1 MIEQFVSD
9 LTFEGQQYAVIV
21 RAPVPSGIISAVH
34 LPPLPEGYAFYG
46 AAQLPAQKTI
56 EVFEH
61 SLPLFATGEI
71 EYKEQAVGILIGDNE
86 AALETLRKD
95 ISIELEPLP
104 EDSFEA
110 GRPHTLFDYPIIA
123 REARIAGDIDSI
135 FETASS
141 TVFSSLKIASQYAIR
156 SEPFSAVTVFRE
168 DGLDVYV
175 PTQWPFHV
183 RAAVAKA
190 TGLAEEAVIVHP
202 TQTGE
207 TFNEL
212 LWYPS
217 LLACQCAV
225 AAVLQRKTI
234 SLNLSAEE
242 SRAAAPKT
250 PEMIIEHKS
259 ALSDTHSIAA
269 MQISIIVNA
278 GACCPLIGN
287 ILKQMTAAALGPY
300 TVPNYRIEVRASKT
314 ARGLIDIFEGWGD
327 YYVSNALEN
336 HINKIIQDYNLSPAE
351 WRIQNMPDDYSTVFS
366 NLFEL
371 LTGKSDFICKYAAY
385 NVFNRGKT
393 DKRDGRWRGIGMA
406 AGFQYGGCAAD
417 FAYTV
422 ELTLDI
428 HNRLSIKAEPVED
441 DIKKVIRKLAAK
453 KLDIAESDITFAGL
467 TTADMNESGPATAGN
482 TAGIVL
488 PLVEQCLSDLQ
499 EQRFRN
505 PLPISIS
512 KSTRSPQPDVSQS
525 NTPQADISQPDVPP
539 LDIPQTD
546 ISQPGAAQPDT
557 PPAKNAA
564 DKNSA
569 SFISQTPAACIIE
582 LELDT
587 VYYEIQIRKVWFAC
601 RPGKIYEK
609 KQILNYLRKNIAAA
623 LSRTAK
629 EAIPQSGTD
638 DTPLPYSEYRLI
650 LPTEMPPLSVDIPER
665 GNSMSAFDSCAL
677 NILPAAYLAALNQ
690 ILLRV
695 PARIDT
701 LPIRTERLF
710 KALTG
715 KK

>member
-21 RAPVPSGIISAVH
+21 RASVSSGIISAVH

-46 AAQLPAQKTI
+46 AAQIPGQKTV

-61 SLPLFATGEI
+61 SIPLFAADEI

-86 AALETLRKD
+86 AALEALRKD
-95 ISIELEPLP
+95 ITIELEPLP

-110 GRPHTLFDYPIIA
+110 GRPHTLFDYPIVA
-123 REARIAGDIDSI
+123 REDRTAGNIDSI

-141 TVFSSLKIASQYAIR
+141 TVFSSLKIASQYAAR

-190 TGLAEEAVIVHP
+190 TGLTEEAVVVHP
-202 TQTGE
+202 TKTGE

-217 LLACQCAV
+217 LLASQCAV
-225 AAVLQRKTI
+225 AAVLQRNTV

-242 SRAAAPKT
+242 SRTAAPKT

-287 ILKQMTAAALGPY
+287 ILKQMIAAALGPY
-300 TVPNYRIEVRASKT
+300 AVPNYRIEVRASKT
-314 ARGLIDIFEGWGD
+314 ADGLIDILEGWGD

-351 WRIQNMPDDYSTVFS
+351 WRVKNMPDDYSAVFS

-385 NVFNRGKT
+385 SVFNRGKT
-393 DKRDGRWRGIGMA
+393 DKRDGRWRGIGLT
-406 AGFQYGGCAAD
+406 AGFQYSGCAAE
-417 FAYTV
+417 FTYTA
-422 ELTLDI
+422 ELTLDV
-428 HNRLSIKAEPVED
+428 HNRLSIKAEPAED
-441 DIKKVIRKLAAK
+441 DLKKVIRKLAAK
-453 KLDIAESDITFAGL
+453 KLEIAESDITFAGF

-482 TAGIVL
+482 AAGIVV
-488 PLVEQCLSDLQ
+488 PLIEQCLSDLQ

-512 KSTRSPQPDVSQS
+512 KSTNMPQTDASQLNTPQTDVSQS
-525 NTPQADISQPDVPP
+525 DVP
-539 LDIPQTD
+539 
-546 ISQPGAAQPDT
+546 
-557 PPAKNAA
+557 
-564 DKNSA
+564 
-569 SFISQTPAACIIE
+569 FIFQTPAACIIE

-587 VYYEIQIRKVWFAC
+587 VCYKIQIRKVWFAC

-609 KQILNYLRKNIAAA
+609 KQILNYLHKNIAAA

-629 EAIPQSGTD
+629 EALPRLETD

-665 GNSMSAFDSCAL
+665 GNSMSAFDSSAL

-701 LPIRTERLF
+701 LPISTERLF

-715 KK
+715 KQ

>member
-1 MIEQFVSD
+1 MS
-9 LTFEGQQYAVIV
+9 FEGQQYAVIV
-21 RAPVPSGIISAVH
+21 RAPVPSGIVSAVH

-56 EVFEH
+56 DIFEH
-61 SLPLFATGEI
+61 SLPLFAADEI
-71 EYKEQAVGILIGDNE
+71 NYKGQAVGILTGDNE
-86 AALETLRKD
+86 ATLEALRKD
-95 ISIELEPLP
+95 VTIELEPIP

-110 GRPHTLFDYPIIA
+110 GRPHTLFDYPIVA
-123 REARIAGDIDSI
+123 REVRTAGDIDSI
-135 FETASS
+135 FETAAS
-141 TVFSSLKIASQYAIR
+141 TVFSSLKIASQYAAR

-168 DGLDVYV
+168 DGLDIYV

-183 RAAVAKA
+183 RTAVAKA
-190 TGLAEEAVIVHP
+190 TGLAEETVVVHP

-212 LWYPS
+212 LWFPS

-225 AAVLQRKTI
+225 AAVLQRKTV

-250 PEMIIEHKS
+250 PEMIIEHQS

-287 ILKQMTAAALGPY
+287 ILKQMAAAALGPY

-314 ARGLIDIFEGWGD
+314 TGGLIDILEGWGD

-351 WRIQNMPDDYSTVFS
+351 WRIQNMSDNYGTVFS
-366 NLFEL
+366 SLFEL

-393 DKRDGRWRGIGMA
+393 DKRDGRWRGIGLA
-406 AGFQYGGCAAD
+406 AGFQYSGCATD
-417 FAYTV
+417 FTYTA
-422 ELTLDI
+422 ELTLDV
-428 HNRLSIKAEPVED
+428 HNRLFIKAEPAED
-441 DIKKVIRKLAAK
+441 NVKRVIRKLAAK
-453 KLDIAESDITFAGL
+453 KLNITESDITFAGL
-467 TTADMNESGPATAGN
+467 TTADMNESGPATADN

-488 PLVEQCLSDLQ
+488 PLVEQCLHDLQ

-512 KSTRSPQPDVSQS
+512 RSTRTPHPDASQPNTSQADVSQS
-525 NTPQADISQPDVPP
+525 DVPP
-539 LDIPQTD
+539 LDTPQPNVSSIENKTENKT
-546 ISQPGAAQPDT
+546 G
-557 PPAKNAA
+557 
-564 DKNSA
+564 KNSVP
-569 SFISQTPAACIIE
+569 FIAKTPAACIIE

-587 VYYEIQIRKVWFAC
+587 VCYEIQIRKVWFAC
-601 RPGKIYEK
+601 HPGKIYEK
-609 KQILNYLRKNIAAA
+609 KQVLNYLRKNIAAA

-629 EAIPQSGTD
+629 EALPQSEAE
-638 DTPLPYSEYRLI
+638 DTPLPYSEYRMI

-695 PARIDT
+695 PTRIDT

>member
-21 RAPVPSGIISAVH
+21 RAPVSSGIISAVH

-46 AAQLPAQKTI
+46 ATQIPGQKTV

-61 SLPLFATGEI
+61 SIPLFAADEI
-71 EYKEQAVGILIGDNE
+71 EYKEQAVGILTGDNE
-86 AALETLRKD
+86 ATLEALRKD
-95 ISIELEPLP
+95 ITIELEPLP

-123 REARIAGDIDSI
+123 REARAAGDIDSI

-225 AAVLQRKTI
+225 AAVLQRNTV
-234 SLNLSAEE
+234 SLTLSAEE
-242 SRAAAPKT
+242 SRRAAPKT

-259 ALSDTHSIAA
+259 ALSDTQTIAA

-287 ILKQMTAAALGPY
+287 ILKQMIAAALGPY
-300 TVPNYRIEVRASKT
+300 AVPNYRIEVRASKT
-314 ARGLIDIFEGWGD
+314 AAGIIDILEGWGD

-351 WRIQNMPDDYSTVFS
+351 WRVKNMPDNYGAVFS

-371 LTGKSDFICKYAAY
+371 LTGKSDFTCKYAAY

-505 PLPISIS
+505 PLPITIS
-512 KSTRSPQPDVSQS
+512 RSTPAPHPD
-525 NTPQADISQPDVPP
+525 ILQPDVP
-539 LDIPQTD
+539 
-546 ISQPGAAQPDT
+546 
-557 PPAKNAA
+557 
-564 DKNSA
+564 
-569 SFISQTPAACIIE
+569 FIFQTPAACIIE

-587 VYYEIQIRKVWFAC
+587 VCYEIQIRKVWFVC

-609 KQILNYLRKNIAAA
+609 KQILNYLHKNIAAA

-629 EAIPQSGTD
+629 EALPRLETD

>member
-21 RAPVPSGIISAVH
+21 RAPVSSGIISAVH

-46 AAQLPAQKTI
+46 AAQIPGQKTI
-56 EVFEH
+56 DIFEH
-61 SLPLFATGEI
+61 SLPLFAADEI
-71 EYKEQAVGILIGDNE
+71 EYKEQAVGILTGDNE
-86 AALETLRKD
+86 ATLEALRKD
-95 ISIELEPLP
+95 ITIELEPIP

-110 GRPHTLFDYPIIA
+110 GRTHTLFDYPIVA
-123 REARIAGDIDSI
+123 REARTAGDIDSI

-141 TVFSSLKIASQYAIR
+141 TVFSSLKIASQYAVR
-156 SEPFSAVTVFRE
+156 SEPFSAVTVFSE

-190 TGLAEEAVIVHP
+190 TGLAEEAVVVHP

-217 LLACQCAV
+217 ILACQCAV
-225 AAVLQRKTI
+225 AAVLQRNTV
-234 SLNLSAEE
+234 SLNLSPEE

-250 PEMIIEHKS
+250 PEMIIEHQS

-278 GACCPLIGN
+278 GAYCPLIGT

-314 ARGLIDIFEGWGD
+314 ADGLIDIFEGWGD

-351 WRIQNMPDDYSTVFS
+351 WRAKNMPDNYGAVFS
-366 NLFEL
+366 NLFEV
-371 LTGKSDFICKYAAY
+371 LTGKSDFICKHAAY

-393 DKRDGRWRGIGMA
+393 DKRDGRWRGIGLA

-417 FAYTV
+417 FTYTA

-428 HNRLSIKAEPVED
+428 HNQLSIKAEPAED
-441 DIKKVIRKLAAK
+441 DLKKVIRKLAAK

-488 PLVEQCLSDLQ
+488 PLIEQCLSDLQ

-505 PLPISIS
+505 PLPISIL
-512 KSTRSPQPDVSQS
+512 KSTRAPLPDVSQPNTPRADISQSDAPPLDAPQPDVPSAE
-525 NTPQADISQPDVPP
+525 NKT
-539 LDIPQTD
+539 
-546 ISQPGAAQPDT
+546 G
-557 PPAKNAA
+557 
-564 DKNSA
+564 KNSA

-587 VYYEIQIRKVWFAC
+587 VCYEIQIRKVWFAC

-629 EAIPQSGTD
+629 EALPQSGTD
-638 DTPLPYSEYRLI
+638 ASPLPYSEYRLM

-665 GNSMSAFDSCAL
+665 GNSMSAFDSCVL

-715 KK
+715 KQ

>member
-46 AAQLPAQKTI
+46 AAQIPGQKTI
-56 EVFEH
+56 DIFEH
-61 SLPLFATGEI
+61 SLPLFAADEI
-71 EYKEQAVGILIGDNE
+71 EYKEQAVGILTGDNE
-86 AALETLRKD
+86 AALEALRKD
-95 ISIELEPLP
+95 ITIELEPIP

-110 GRPHTLFDYPIIA
+110 GRTHTLFDYPIVA
-123 REARIAGDIDSI
+123 REARTAGNIDSI

-141 TVFSSLKIASQYAIR
+141 TVFSSLKIASQYAVR

-183 RAAVAKA
+183 RTAVAKA
-190 TGLAEEAVIVHP
+190 TGLAEEAVVVHP

-212 LWYPS
+212 LWFPS

-225 AAVLQRKTI
+225 AAVLQRNTV
-234 SLNLSAEE
+234 SLNLSPEE

-250 PEMIIEHKS
+250 PEMIIEHQS

-278 GACCPLIGN
+278 GAYCPLIGT

-314 ARGLIDIFEGWGD
+314 ADGLIDIFEGWGD

-351 WRIQNMPDDYSTVFS
+351 WRAKNMPDNYGAVFS
-366 NLFEL
+366 NLFEV
-371 LTGKSDFICKYAAY
+371 LTGKSDFICKHAAY

-393 DKRDGRWRGIGMA
+393 DKRDGRWRGIGLA

-417 FAYTV
+417 FTYTA

-428 HNRLSIKAEPVED
+428 HNQLSIKAEPAED
-441 DIKKVIRKLAAK
+441 DLKKVIRKLAAK

-482 TAGIVL
+482 TVGIVL
-488 PLVEQCLSDLQ
+488 PLIEQCLSDLQ

-505 PLPISIS
+505 PLPISIL
-512 KSTRSPQPDVSQS
+512 KSTRAPLPDVSRPNTPRADISQSDAPPLNIPQPDVPSAE
-525 NTPQADISQPDVPP
+525 NKT
-539 LDIPQTD
+539 
-546 ISQPGAAQPDT
+546 G
-557 PPAKNAA
+557 
-564 DKNSA
+564 KNSIP
-569 SFISQTPAACIIE
+569 FISQTPAACIIE

-587 VYYEIQIRKVWFAC
+587 VCYEIQIRKVWFAC

-629 EAIPQSGTD
+629 EALPQSGTD
-638 DTPLPYSEYRLI
+638 ASPLPYSEYRLM

-665 GNSMSAFDSCAL
+665 GNSMSAFDSYVL

-715 KK
+715 KQ

>member
-9 LTFEGQQYAVIV
+9 LTFDGQRYAVIV
-21 RAPVPSGIISAVH
+21 RAPVSSGIISAVH

-46 AAQLPAQKTI
+46 ATQIPGQKTV

-61 SLPLFATGEI
+61 SIPLFAADEI

-86 AALETLRKD
+86 AALEALRKD
-95 ISIELEPLP
+95 ITIELEPLP

-123 REARIAGDIDSI
+123 REARTAGDIDSI

-141 TVFSSLKIASQYAIR
+141 TVFSSLKIASQYAAR

-190 TGLAEEAVIVHP
+190 TGLTEEAVVVHP

-225 AAVLQRKTI
+225 AAVLQRNTV

-259 ALSDTHSIAA
+259 ALSDTQTIAA

-287 ILKQMTAAALGPY
+287 ILKQMIAAALGPY
-300 TVPNYRIEVRASKT
+300 AVPNYRIEVRASKT
-314 ARGLIDIFEGWGD
+314 AAGIIDILEGWGD
-327 YYVSNALEN
+327 YYASNALEN

-351 WRIQNMPDDYSTVFS
+351 WRVKNMPDNYGAVFS
-366 NLFEL
+366 NLFEV
-371 LTGKSDFICKYAAY
+371 LTGKSDFTCKYAAY

-393 DKRDGRWRGIGMA
+393 DKRDGRWRGIGVA
-406 AGFQYGGCAAD
+406 AGFQYGGCPAD
-417 FAYTV
+417 FTYTA

-428 HNRLSIKAEPVED
+428 HNQLSIKAEPAED
-441 DIKKVIRKLAAK
+441 DLKKVIRKLAVK

-467 TTADMNESGPATAGN
+467 TTADMNKSGPATAGN

-505 PLPISIS
+505 PLPITIS
-512 KSTRSPQPDVSQS
+512 RSTPAPHPD
-525 NTPQADISQPDVPP
+525 ILQPDVP
-539 LDIPQTD
+539 
-546 ISQPGAAQPDT
+546 
-557 PPAKNAA
+557 
-564 DKNSA
+564 
-569 SFISQTPAACIIE
+569 FIFQTPAACIIE

-587 VYYEIQIRKVWFAC
+587 VCYEIQIRKVWFVC

-609 KQILNYLRKNIAAA
+609 KQILNYLHKNIAAA

-629 EAIPQSGTD
+629 EALPRLETD

-665 GNSMSAFDSCAL
+665 GNSMSAFDSSAL

-695 PARIDT
+695 PSRIDT
-701 LPIRTERLF
+701 LPISTERLF

>member
-1 MIEQFVSD
+1 MS
-9 LTFEGQQYAVIV
+9 FEGQQYAVIV
-21 RAPVPSGIISAVH
+21 RAPVSSGIISAVH

-56 EVFEH
+56 DIFEH
-61 SLPLFATGEI
+61 SLPLFAADEI
-71 EYKEQAVGILIGDNE
+71 EYKEQAVGILTGDNE
-86 AALETLRKD
+86 ATLEALRKD
-95 ISIELEPLP
+95 ITIELEPIP

-110 GRPHTLFDYPIIA
+110 GRTHTLFDYPIIA
-123 REARIAGDIDSI
+123 REARAAGDIDSI
-135 FETASS
+135 FETAAS
-141 TVFSSLKIASQYAIR
+141 TVFSSLKIASQYAVR

-183 RAAVAKA
+183 RTAVAKA
-190 TGLAEEAVIVHP
+190 TGLAEEAVVVHP

-225 AAVLQRKTI
+225 AAVLQRKTV

-250 PEMIIEHKS
+250 PEMIIEHQS
-259 ALSDTHSIAA
+259 ALSDTYSIAA

-278 GACCPLIGN
+278 GAYCPLIGT

-314 ARGLIDIFEGWGD
+314 ADGLIDILEGWGD

-351 WRIQNMPDDYSTVFS
+351 WRAKNMPDNYGAVFS
-366 NLFEL
+366 NLFEV
-371 LTGKSDFICKYAAY
+371 LTGKSDFICKHAAY

-393 DKRDGRWRGIGMA
+393 DKRDGRWRGIGLA

-417 FAYTV
+417 FTYTA

-428 HNRLSIKAEPVED
+428 HNQLSIKAEPAED
-441 DIKKVIRKLAAK
+441 DLKKVIRKLAAK

-482 TAGIVL
+482 TIGIVL
-488 PLVEQCLSDLQ
+488 PLIEQCLSDLQ

-505 PLPISIS
+505 PLPISIL
-512 KSTRSPQPDVSQS
+512 KSTQAPQQDVSQPNTPRADIPQPSVPPLDAPQPDVPSAE
-525 NTPQADISQPDVPP
+525 NKT
-539 LDIPQTD
+539 
-546 ISQPGAAQPDT
+546 G
-557 PPAKNAA
+557 
-564 DKNSA
+564 KNSIP
-569 SFISQTPAACIIE
+569 FISQMPAACIIE

-587 VYYEIQIRKVWFAC
+587 VCYEIQIRKVWFAC

-629 EAIPQSGTD
+629 EALPQSGTD
-638 DTPLPYSEYRLI
+638 ASPLPYSEYRLM

-665 GNSMSAFDSCAL
+665 GNSMSAFDSCVL

-715 KK
+715 KQ

>member
-21 RAPVPSGIISAVH
+21 RAPVSSGIISAVH

-46 AAQLPAQKTI
+46 AAQIPGQKTI
-56 EVFEH
+56 DIFEH
-61 SLPLFATGEI
+61 SLPLFAAGEI
-71 EYKEQAVGILIGDNE
+71 EYKEQAVGILTGDNE
-86 AALETLRKD
+86 ATLESLRKD
-95 ISIELEPLP
+95 ITIELEPLP

-110 GRPHTLFDYPIIA
+110 GRTHTLFDYPIIA
-123 REARIAGDIDSI
+123 REDRTAGNIDSI
-135 FETASS
+135 FETAAS
-141 TVFSSLKIASQYAIR
+141 TVFSSLKIASQYAAR

-190 TGLAEEAVIVHP
+190 TGLAEEAVVVHP

-217 LLACQCAV
+217 ILACQCAV
-225 AAVLQRKTI
+225 AAVLQRNTVL
-234 SLNLSAEE
+234 LNLSPEE

-278 GACCPLIGN
+278 GACCPLIGT

-314 ARGLIDIFEGWGD
+314 ADGLIDILEGWGD

-351 WRIQNMPDDYSTVFS
+351 WRIKNMPDDYSAVFS

-371 LTGKSDFICKYAAY
+371 LIGKSDFTCKYAAY

-393 DKRDGRWRGIGMA
+393 DKRDGRWRGIGLA

-417 FAYTV
+417 FTYTA
-422 ELTLDI
+422 ELTLDV
-428 HNRLSIKAEPVED
+428 HNRLSIKAEPAED
-441 DIKKVIRKLAAK
+441 DLKKVIRKLAAK
-453 KLDIAESDITFAGL
+453 KLEIAESDITFAGF

-482 TAGIVL
+482 AAGIVL

-512 KSTRSPQPDVSQS
+512 RSTRTPQSDGSQLNTPQTDVSQS
-525 NTPQADISQPDVPP
+525 DAPP
-539 LDIPQTD
+539 LDT
-546 ISQPGAAQPDT
+546 AQPDIS
-557 PPAKNAA
+557 PAKNVVG
-564 DKNSA
+564 KTSIP
-569 SFISQTPAACIIE
+569 FIAKTPAACIIE

-587 VYYEIQIRKVWFAC
+587 VCYEIQIRKVWFVC

-609 KQILNYLRKNIAAA
+609 KQILNYLHKNIAAA

-629 EAIPQSGTD
+629 EALPRLETD

-665 GNSMSAFDSCAL
+665 GNSMSAFDSSAL

-695 PARIDT
+695 PSRIDT
-701 LPIRTERLF
+701 LPISTERLF

>member
-9 LTFEGQQYAVIV
+9 MSFEGQRYAVIV
-21 RAPVPSGIISAVH
+21 RAPVSSGIISAVQ

-46 AAQLPAQKTI
+46 AAQIPGQKTV

-61 SLPLFATGEI
+61 SIPIFAADEI
-71 EYKEQAVGILIGDNE
+71 EYKEQAIGILTGDNE
-86 AALETLRKD
+86 ATLEALRKE
-95 ISIELEPLP
+95 IKIELEPIP

-110 GRPHTLFDYPIIA
+110 GRTHTLFDYPIIA
-123 REARIAGDIDSI
+123 REARTAGNIDSI
-135 FETASS
+135 FETAAL
-141 TVFSSLKIASQYAIR
+141 TVFSSLKIASQYAAR
-156 SEPFSAVTVFRE
+156 SEPFSTVTVFRE

-190 TGLAEEAVIVHP
+190 TGLAEEAVVVHP

-212 LWYPS
+212 LWFPS

-225 AAVLQRKTI
+225 AAVLQRNTV

-242 SRAAAPKT
+242 SRTAAPKT
-250 PEMIIEHKS
+250 PEMIIEHQS

-269 MQISIIVNA
+269 MQISIIINA

-314 ARGLIDIFEGWGD
+314 ADGLIDILEGWGD

-351 WRIQNMPDDYSTVFS
+351 WRIKNMPDNYGAVFS
-366 NLFEL
+366 NLFEV
-371 LTGKSDFICKYAAY
+371 LTGKSDFICKHAAY

-393 DKRDGRWRGIGMA
+393 DKRDGRWRGVGVA
-406 AGFQYGGCAAD
+406 AGFQYGGCSAD
-417 FAYTV
+417 FTYTA
-422 ELTLDI
+422 EMTLDV
-428 HNRLSIKAEPVED
+428 HNRLSIKAEPAEAD
-441 DIKKVIRKLAAK
+441 LKKVIRKLAAK

-488 PLVEQCLSDLQ
+488 PLVEQCLADLQ

-512 KSTRSPQPDVSQS
+512 KSTRAPKPDISQP
-525 NTPQADISQPDVPP
+525 NTPQADILQSDALP
-539 LDIPQTD
+539 LDAPQSDIPSAENKT
-546 ISQPGAAQPDT
+546 G
-557 PPAKNAA
+557 
-564 DKNSA
+564 KNSVP
-569 SFISQTPAACIIE
+569 FISQTPAVCIIE
-582 LELDT
+582 LEMDT
-587 VYYEIQIRKVWFAC
+587 VCYEIQIRKVWFAC

-609 KQILNYLRKNIAAA
+609 KQILNYLRKNITTA
-623 LSRTAK
+623 LSRTAR
-629 EAIPQSGTD
+629 EALPSVETGES
-638 DTPLPYSEYRLI
+638 PLPYSEYRMM
-650 LPTEMPPLSVDIPER
+650 LPNEMPPLSVDIPER
-665 GNSMSAFDSCAL
+665 GNSMSAFDSSAL

-695 PARIDT
+695 PSRIDT
-701 LPIRTERLF
+701 LPIRREQLF
-710 KALTG
+710 NALTG

>member
-9 LTFEGQQYAVIV
+9 MSFEGQRYAVIV
-21 RAPVPSGIISAVH
+21 RAPVSSGIISAVH

-46 AAQLPAQKTI
+46 AAQIPGQKTI

-61 SLPLFATGEI
+61 SLPIFAADEI
-71 EYKEQAVGILIGDNE
+71 EYKEQAVGILTGDNE
-86 AALETLRKD
+86 ATLEALRKD
-95 ISIELEPLP
+95 ITIELEPIP

-110 GRPHTLFDYPIIA
+110 GRTHTLFDYPIIA
-123 REARIAGDIDSI
+123 REDRTAGDIDSI
-135 FETASS
+135 FETAAS
-141 TVFSSLKIASQYAIR
+141 TVFSSLKITSQYAAR

-183 RAAVAKA
+183 RTAVAKA
-190 TGLAEEAVIVHP
+190 TGLAEEAVVVHP

-225 AAVLQRKTI
+225 AAVLQQNTV

-242 SRAAAPKT
+242 SRTAAPKT

-259 ALSDTHSIAA
+259 ALSDTYSIDA

-278 GACCPLIGN
+278 GACCPLIDN

-300 TVPNYRIEVRASKT
+300 TVPNYRIEARASKT
-314 ARGLIDIFEGWGD
+314 AEGLIDIFEGWGD

-351 WRIQNMPDDYSTVFS
+351 WRIKNMPDDYSAVFS

-371 LTGKSDFICKYAAY
+371 LTGKSDFICKHAAY

-393 DKRDGRWRGIGMA
+393 DKRDGRWRGIGLA
-406 AGFQYGGCAAD
+406 AGFQYSGCAAD
-417 FAYTV
+417 FTYTA
-422 ELTLDI
+422 ELTLDV
-428 HNRLSIKAEPVED
+428 HNQLSIKAEPAED
-441 DIKKVIRKLAAK
+441 NLKKVIRKLAAK

-488 PLVEQCLSDLQ
+488 PLVEQCLADLQ

-505 PLPISIS
+505 PLPISIL
-512 KSTRSPQPDVSQS
+512 KNTRTPQSDVSQS
-525 NTPQADISQPDVPP
+525 DVPSLDTPQADGSQSDAPP
-539 LDIPQTD
+539 LDAPQSNVPSVENET
-546 ISQPGAAQPDT
+546 G
-557 PPAKNAA
+557 KNRV
-564 DKNSA
+564 
-569 SFISQTPAACIIE
+569 SFISQTPVACIIE
-582 LELDT
+582 LEMDT
-587 VYYEIQIRKVWFAC
+587 VCYEIQIRKVWLAC

-629 EAIPQSGTD
+629 EALPSAETD
-638 DTPLPYSEYRLI
+638 DTPLHYSEYRMI
-650 LPTEMPPLSVDIPER
+650 LPNEMPPLSVDIPER
-665 GNSMSAFDSCAL
+665 RNSTSAFDSSAL

-695 PARIDT
+695 PARIDA
-701 LPIRTERLF
+701 LPIRREHLF
-710 KALTG
+710 KALTR

>member
-9 LTFEGQQYAVIV
+9 MSFEGQRYAVIV
-21 RAPVPSGIISAVH
+21 RAPVSSGIISAVH

-46 AAQLPAQKTI
+46 ASQIPGQKTV

-61 SLPLFATGEI
+61 SLPLFAVDEI
-71 EYKEQAVGILIGDNE
+71 EYKEQAIGILTGDNE
-86 AALETLRKD
+86 AMLEALRKD
-95 ISIELEPLP
+95 ISIELEPIP

-110 GRPHTLFDYPIIA
+110 GRPHTLFDYPIVA
-123 REARIAGDIDSI
+123 REVRTAGDIDSI

-141 TVFSSLKIASQYAIR
+141 TVFSSLKIASQYAAR

-190 TGLAEEAVIVHP
+190 TGLTEGAVVVHP

-212 LWYPS
+212 LWFPS

-225 AAVLQRKTI
+225 AAVLQRNTV

-259 ALSDTHSIAA
+259 ALSDTHSIDA

-278 GACCPLIGN
+278 GAYCPLIST

-314 ARGLIDIFEGWGD
+314 ADGLIDILEGWGD

-351 WRIQNMPDDYSTVFS
+351 WRIKNMPDDYSAVFS

-393 DKRDGRWRGIGMA
+393 DKRDGRWRGIGLA
-406 AGFQYGGCAAD
+406 AGFQYSGCAAD
-417 FAYTV
+417 FTYTA
-422 ELTLDI
+422 ELTLDV
-428 HNRLSIKAEPVED
+428 HNRLSIKAEPAEVD
-441 DIKKVIRKLAAK
+441 LKKVIRKLAAK
-453 KLDIAESDITFAGL
+453 RLEIAESDITFAGL
-467 TTADMNESGPATAGN
+467 TTADMNNSGPATAGN

-512 KSTRSPQPDVSQS
+512 KSTQ
-525 NTPQADISQPDVPP
+525 TPHPDISQSDYPP
-539 LDIPQTD
+539 LDAPQ
-546 ISQPGAAQPDT
+546 QNVPLAE
-557 PPAKNAA
+557 NEN
-564 DKNSA
+564 DKNSVP
-569 SFISQTPAACIIE
+569 FISQTPAACIIE

-587 VYYEIQIRKVWFAC
+587 VCYEIQIRKVWFAY
-601 RPGKIYEK
+601 RSGKIYEK

-623 LSRTAK
+623 LSRTAW
-629 EAIPQSGTD
+629 EALPSVETG
-638 DTPLPYSEYRLI
+638 DTPLPYSEYRTI
-650 LPTEMPPLSVDIPER
+650 LPNEIPPLSVDIPER
-665 GNSMSAFDSCAL
+665 GNSMSAFDSSAL

-695 PARIDT
+695 PARIDI
-701 LPIRTERLF
+701 LPIRRERLF

>member
-1 MIEQFVSD
+1 MS
-9 LTFEGQQYAVIV
+9 FEGQQYAVIV
-21 RAPVPSGIISAVH
+21 RAPVPSGIVSAVH
-34 LPPLPEGYAFYG
+34 LPTLPEGYAFYG

-56 EVFEH
+56 DIFEH
-61 SLPLFATGEI
+61 SLPLFAADEI
-71 EYKEQAVGILIGDNE
+71 NYKGQAVGILTGDNE
-86 AALETLRKD
+86 ATLEALRKD
-95 ISIELEPLP
+95 VTIELEPIP

-110 GRPHTLFDYPIIA
+110 GRPHTLFDYPIVA
-123 REARIAGDIDSI
+123 REVRTAGDIDSI

-141 TVFSSLKIASQYAIR
+141 TVFSSLKIASQYAAR

-183 RAAVAKA
+183 RTAVAKA
-190 TGLAEEAVIVHP
+190 TGLAEETVVVHP

-212 LWYPS
+212 LWFPS

-225 AAVLQRKTI
+225 AAVLQRKTV

-242 SRAAAPKT
+242 SRAAVPKT
-250 PEMIIEHKS
+250 PEMIIEHQS

-287 ILKQMTAAALGPY
+287 ILKQMAAAALGPY

-314 ARGLIDIFEGWGD
+314 TGGLIDILEGWGD

-351 WRIQNMPDDYSTVFS
+351 WRIQNMSDNYGAVFS
-366 NLFEL
+366 SLFEL

-393 DKRDGRWRGIGMA
+393 DKRDGRWRGIGLA
-406 AGFQYGGCAAD
+406 AGFQYSGCAAD
-417 FAYTV
+417 FTYTA
-422 ELTLDI
+422 ELTLDV
-428 HNRLSIKAEPVED
+428 HNRLFIKAEPAED
-441 DIKKVIRKLAAK
+441 NVKRVIRKLAAK
-453 KLDIAESDITFAGL
+453 KLNITESDITFAGL
-467 TTADMNESGPATAGN
+467 TTADMNESGPATADN

-488 PLVEQCLSDLQ
+488 PLVEQCLHDLQ

-512 KSTRSPQPDVSQS
+512 RSTRTPPPDASQPNTSQADVSQS
-525 NTPQADISQPDVPP
+525 DVPP
-539 LDIPQTD
+539 LDTPQPNVSSIENKTENKT
-546 ISQPGAAQPDT
+546 G
-557 PPAKNAA
+557 
-564 DKNSA
+564 KNSVP
-569 SFISQTPAACIIE
+569 FIAKTPAACIIE

-587 VYYEIQIRKVWFAC
+587 VCYEIQIRKVWFAC
-601 RPGKIYEK
+601 HPGKIYEK
-609 KQILNYLRKNIAAA
+609 KQVLNYLRKNIAAA

-629 EAIPQSGTD
+629 EALPQSEAE
-638 DTPLPYSEYRLI
+638 DTPLPYSEYRMI

-695 PARIDT
+695 PTRIDT

>member
-9 LTFEGQQYAVIV
+9 LTFDGQRYAVIV
-21 RAPVPSGIISAVH
+21 RAPVSSGIISAVH

-56 EVFEH
+56 DIFEH
-61 SLPLFATGEI
+61 SLPLFAADEI
-71 EYKEQAVGILIGDNE
+71 EYKEQAVGILTGDNE
-86 AALETLRKD
+86 AMLEALRKD
-95 ISIELEPLP
+95 ITIELEPIP

-110 GRPHTLFDYPIIA
+110 GRPHTLFDYPIVA
-123 REARIAGDIDSI
+123 REVRTAGDIDSI

-141 TVFSSLKIASQYAIR
+141 TVFSSLKIASQYAAR

-183 RAAVAKA
+183 RTTVAKA
-190 TGLAEEAVIVHP
+190 TGLAEEAVVVHP
-202 TQTGE
+202 TKTGE

-212 LWYPS
+212 LWFPS

-225 AAVLQRKTI
+225 AAVLQRKTV

-278 GACCPLIGN
+278 GAYCPLIGA

-300 TVPNYRIEVRASKT
+300 TVPNYRIEVRASRT
-314 ARGLIDIFEGWGD
+314 AAGLIDILEGWGD

-336 HINKIIQDYNLSPAE
+336 HINKIIQDYNLSPTE
-351 WRIQNMPDDYSTVFS
+351 WRIQNTPDDYRAVFS
-366 NLFEL
+366 NLFEV
-371 LTGKSDFICKYAAY
+371 LTGKSDFICKHAAY

-393 DKRDGRWRGIGMA
+393 DKRDGRWRGIGVA

-417 FAYTV
+417 FTYTA
-422 ELTLDI
+422 EMTLDV
-428 HNRLSIKAEPVED
+428 HNQLSIKAEPAEGD
-441 DIKKVIRKLAAK
+441 LKKVIRKLAAK

-488 PLVEQCLSDLQ
+488 PLVEQCLADLQ

-512 KSTRSPQPDVSQS
+512 KSTRAPQPDISQP
-525 NTPQADISQPDVPP
+525 NTPQADILQSDALP
-539 LDIPQTD
+539 LDAPQSD
-546 ISQPGAAQPDT
+546 LPSVE
-557 PPAKNAA
+557 NAA
-564 DKNSA
+564 GKNSVL
-569 SFISQTPAACIIE
+569 FIFQMPAVCIIE
-582 LELDT
+582 LEMDT
-587 VYYEIQIRKVWFAC
+587 VCYEIQIRKVWFAC

-609 KQILNYLRKNIAAA
+609 KQILNYLRKNIATA
-623 LSRTAK
+623 LSRTAREALPSVKTK
-629 EAIPQSGTD
+629 EC
-638 DTPLPYSEYRLI
+638 PLPYSEYRMM
-650 LPTEMPPLSVDIPER
+650 LPNEMPPLSVDIPER
-665 GNSMSAFDSCAL
+665 GNSMSAFDSSAL

-701 LPIRTERLF
+701 LPIRTDRLF

>member
-1 MIEQFVSD
+1 MS
-9 LTFEGQQYAVIV
+9 FEGQRYAVIV
-21 RAPVPSGIISAVH
+21 RAPVSSGIISAVH

-61 SLPLFATGEI
+61 SLPLFAAEEI
-71 EYKEQAVGILIGDNE
+71 EYKEQAVGILTGDNP
-86 AALETLRKD
+86 ATLETLRKD
-95 ISIELEPLP
+95 ITIEMKPIP

-110 GRPHTLFDYPIIA
+110 GRTHTLFDYPIVA
-123 REARIAGDIDSI
+123 REARTAGNIDAI
-135 FETASS
+135 FETAAS
-141 TVFSSLKIASQYAIR
+141 TVFSSLKIASQYAAR

-168 DGLDVYV
+168 DWLDVYV

-183 RAAVAKA
+183 RTAVAKA
-190 TGLAEEAVIVHP
+190 TGLTEEAVIVHP

-225 AAVLQRKTI
+225 AAVLQRNTV

-250 PEMIIEHKS
+250 PEMIIEHQS

-278 GACCPLIGN
+278 GACCPLIGD
-287 ILKQMTAAALGPY
+287 ILKQMAAAALGPY
-300 TVPNYRIEVRASKT
+300 SVPNYRIEVRASKT
-314 ARGLIDIFEGWGD
+314 ADGLIDILEGWGD

-351 WRIQNMPDDYSTVFS
+351 WRIQNTTDNYRAVFS
-366 NLFEL
+366 SLFEL

-393 DKRDGRWRGIGMA
+393 DKRDGRWRGIGLA
-406 AGFQYGGCAAD
+406 AGFQYNGCAAD
-417 FAYTV
+417 FAYTA
-422 ELTLDI
+422 ELTLDV
-428 HNRLSIKAEPVED
+428 HNKLSIKAEPAED
-441 DIKKVIRKLAAK
+441 DLKKVIKKLAAK

-512 KSTRSPQPDVSQS
+512 KSTHMPQTDGSQLNTPHADVSQP
-525 NTPQADISQPDVPP
+525 NAPQSDIS
-539 LDIPQTD
+539 
-546 ISQPGAAQPDT
+546 
-557 PPAKNAA
+557 PAKNETE
-564 DKNSA
+564 KNSV
-569 SFISQTPAACIIE
+569 SFISQTSAACIIE

-587 VYYEIQIRKVWFAC
+587 VCYEIQIRKVWFAC

-609 KQILNYLRKNIAAA
+609 KQILNYLHKNITTA

-629 EAIPQSGTD
+629 EALPLVETGDS
-638 DTPLPYSEYRLI
+638 PLPYSEYRMM
-650 LPTEMPPLSVDIPER
+650 LPTEIPPLSVDIPER
-665 GNSMSAFDSCAL
+665 GNSMSAFDSCVL

-695 PARIDT
+695 PARIDA
-701 LPIRTERLF
+701 LPIRREYLF
-710 KALTG
+710 NALTG

>member
-21 RAPVPSGIISAVH
+21 RASVSSGIISAVH

-46 AAQLPAQKTI
+46 AAQIPGQKTV

-61 SLPLFATGEI
+61 SIPLFAADEI
-71 EYKEQAVGILIGDNE
+71 EYKGQAVGILTGDNE
-86 AALETLRKD
+86 ATLESLRKD
-95 ISIELEPLP
+95 ITIELEPIP

-110 GRPHTLFDYPIIA
+110 GRTHTLFDYPIVA
-123 REARIAGDIDSI
+123 REARTAGNIDSI
-135 FETASS
+135 FETAAS
-141 TVFSSLKIASQYAIR
+141 TVFSSLKIASQYAAR

-190 TGLAEEAVIVHP
+190 TGLTEEAVVVHP

-225 AAVLQRKTI
+225 AAVLQRNTV
-234 SLNLSAEE
+234 SLTLSAEE
-242 SRAAAPKT
+242 SRRAAPKT

-259 ALSDTHSIAA
+259 ALSDTQTIAA

-278 GACCPLIGN
+278 GAYCPLIDN

-300 TVPNYRIEVRASKT
+300 TVPNYRIEARASKT
-314 ARGLIDIFEGWGD
+314 AAGIIDILEGWGD

-351 WRIQNMPDDYSTVFS
+351 WRVKNMPDNYGAVFS

-371 LTGKSDFICKYAAY
+371 LTGKSDFTCKHAAY

-393 DKRDGRWRGIGMA
+393 DKRDGRWRGIGLA
-406 AGFQYGGCAAD
+406 AGFQYGGCPAD
-417 FAYTV
+417 FTYTA

-428 HNRLSIKAEPVED
+428 HNRLSIKAEPAEND
-441 DIKKVIRKLAAK
+441 LKKVIRKLAAK

-467 TTADMNESGPATAGN
+467 TTADMNKSGPATAGN

-505 PLPISIS
+505 PLPITIS
-512 KSTRSPQPDVSQS
+512 RSTPAPHPD
-525 NTPQADISQPDVPP
+525 ILQPDVP
-539 LDIPQTD
+539 
-546 ISQPGAAQPDT
+546 
-557 PPAKNAA
+557 
-564 DKNSA
+564 
-569 SFISQTPAACIIE
+569 FIFQTPAACIIE

-587 VYYEIQIRKVWFAC
+587 VCYEIQIRKVWFAC

-609 KQILNYLRKNIAAA
+609 KQILNYLHKNIAAA

-629 EAIPQSGTD
+629 EALPRLETD

-665 GNSMSAFDSCAL
+665 GNSMSAFDSSAL

-695 PARIDT
+695 PSRIDT
-701 LPIRTERLF
+701 LPISTERLF

>member
-46 AAQLPAQKTI
+46 AAQIPGQKTI
-56 EVFEH
+56 DIFEH
-61 SLPLFATGEI
+61 SLPLFAADEI
-71 EYKEQAVGILIGDNE
+71 EYKEQAVGILTGDNE
-86 AALETLRKD
+86 AALEALRKD
-95 ISIELEPLP
+95 ITIELEPIP

-110 GRPHTLFDYPIIA
+110 GRTHTLFDYPIVA
-123 REARIAGDIDSI
+123 REARTAGNIDSI

-141 TVFSSLKIASQYAIR
+141 TVFSSLKIASQYAVR

-183 RAAVAKA
+183 RTAVAKA
-190 TGLAEEAVIVHP
+190 TGLAEEAVVVHP

-212 LWYPS
+212 LWFPS

-225 AAVLQRKTI
+225 AAVLQRNTV
-234 SLNLSAEE
+234 SLNLSPEE

-250 PEMIIEHKS
+250 PEMIIEHQS

-278 GACCPLIGN
+278 GAYCPLIGT

-314 ARGLIDIFEGWGD
+314 ADGLIDIFEGWGD

-351 WRIQNMPDDYSTVFS
+351 WRAKNMPDNYGAVFS
-366 NLFEL
+366 NLFEV
-371 LTGKSDFICKYAAY
+371 LTGKSDFICKHAAY

-393 DKRDGRWRGIGMA
+393 DKRDGRWRGIGLA

-417 FAYTV
+417 FTYTA

-428 HNRLSIKAEPVED
+428 HNQLSIKAEPAED
-441 DIKKVIRKLAAK
+441 DLKKVIRKLAAK

-467 TTADMNESGPATAGN
+467 TTADMHESGPATAGN
-482 TAGIVL
+482 TVGIVL
-488 PLVEQCLSDLQ
+488 PLIEQCLSDLQ

-505 PLPISIS
+505 PLPISIL
-512 KSTRSPQPDVSQS
+512 KSTRAPLPDVSRP
-525 NTPQADISQPDVPP
+525 NTPRADISQSDA
-539 LDIPQTD
+539 PQTD
-546 ISQPGAAQPDT
+546 ISQAGAAQPDI

-564 DKNSA
+564 GKNSA

-587 VYYEIQIRKVWFAC
+587 VCYEIQIRKVWFAC

-629 EAIPQSGTD
+629 EALPQSGTD
-638 DTPLPYSEYRLI
+638 ASPLPYSEYRLM

-665 GNSMSAFDSCAL
+665 GNSMSAFDSCVL

-715 KK
+715 KQ

>member
-56 EVFEH
+56 DIFEH
-61 SLPLFATGEI
+61 SLPIFAAGEI
-71 EYKEQAVGILIGDNE
+71 EYKEQAVGILTGDNE
-86 AALETLRKD
+86 ATLEALRKD
-95 ISIELEPLP
+95 ITIELEPIP

-123 REARIAGDIDSI
+123 REDRTAGNIDSI
-135 FETASS
+135 FETAAS
-141 TVFSSLKIASQYAIR
+141 TVFSSLKIASQYAAR

-183 RAAVAKA
+183 RAAVAKV

-217 LLACQCAV
+217 ILACQCAV
-225 AAVLQRKTI
+225 AAVLQRKTV

-269 MQISIIVNA
+269 MQISIIVNV
-278 GACCPLIGN
+278 GACCPLIGT

-300 TVPNYRIEVRASKT
+300 TVSNYRIEVRASKT
-314 ARGLIDIFEGWGD
+314 AGGLIDIFEGWGD

-336 HINKIIQDYNLSPAE
+336 HINKIIQDYNLSPVE
-351 WRIQNMPDDYSTVFS
+351 WRIQNMSDNYRAVFS
-366 NLFEL
+366 NLFEV

-393 DKRDGRWRGIGMA
+393 DKRDGRWRGIGVA
-406 AGFQYGGCAAD
+406 AGFQYGGCPAD
-417 FAYTV
+417 FTYTA
-422 ELTLDI
+422 ELTLDV
-428 HNRLSIKAEPVED
+428 HNKLSIKAEPAEPD
-441 DIKKVIRKLAAK
+441 LKKVIRKLAAK
-453 KLDIAESDITFAGL
+453 KLDITESDITFAGL

-482 TAGIVL
+482 TVGIVL
-488 PLVEQCLSDLQ
+488 PLIEQCLTDLQ
-499 EQRFRN
+499 DQRFRN
-505 PLPISIS
+505 PLPISIL
-512 KSTRSPQPDVSQS
+512 KSTRAPLPDVSQP
-525 NTPQADISQPDVPP
+525 NTLRADISQPDVPP

-546 ISQPGAAQPDT
+546 ILQAGAAQPDIS
-557 PPAKNAA
+557 PAKNAA
-564 DKNSA
+564 GKNSA

-587 VYYEIQIRKVWFAC
+587 VCYEIQIRKVWFAC

-629 EAIPQSGTD
+629 EAILSLKAD
-638 DTPLPYSEYRLI
+638 DAPSPYSEYRLI

-695 PARIDT
+695 SARIDT

>member
-1 MIEQFVSD
+1 MS
-9 LTFEGQQYAVIV
+9 FEGQRYAVIV
-21 RAPVPSGIISAVH
+21 RAPVSSGIISAVH

-46 AAQLPAQKTI
+46 AAQIPGQKTV

-61 SLPLFATGEI
+61 SIPLFTADEI
-71 EYKEQAVGILIGDNE
+71 EYKEQAVGILTGDNE
-86 AALETLRKD
+86 ATLEALRKD
-95 ISIELEPLP
+95 ITIELEPIP

-110 GRPHTLFDYPIIA
+110 GRTHTLFDYPIIA
-123 REARIAGDIDSI
+123 REDRTAGNIDSI
-135 FETASS
+135 FETAPS
-141 TVFSSLKIASQYAIR
+141 TVFSSLKIASQYAAR

-183 RAAVAKA
+183 RTAVAKA
-190 TGLAEEAVIVHP
+190 TGLTEEAVVVHP

-212 LWYPS
+212 LWFPS

-225 AAVLQRKTI
+225 AAVLQRNTV

-242 SRAAAPKT
+242 SRTAAPKT

-259 ALSDTHSIAA
+259 ALSDTYSIDA

-278 GACCPLIGN
+278 GTCCPLIGN

-314 ARGLIDIFEGWGD
+314 ADGLIDILEGWGD
-327 YYVSNALEN
+327 YYISNALEN

-351 WRIQNMPDDYSTVFS
+351 WRIKNMPDDYSAVFS

-393 DKRDGRWRGIGMA
+393 DKRDGRWRGIGLA
-406 AGFQYGGCAAD
+406 AGFQYSGCAAN
-417 FAYTV
+417 FTYTA
-422 ELTLDI
+422 ELTLDV
-428 HNRLSIKAEPVED
+428 HNRLSIKAEPAED
-441 DIKKVIRKLAAK
+441 DLKKVIRKLAAK
-453 KLDIAESDITFAGL
+453 KLEIAESDITFAGL

-488 PLVEQCLSDLQ
+488 PLIEQCLSDLQ

-512 KSTRSPQPDVSQS
+512 RSTHTPQPDTPQPDVSS
-525 NTPQADISQPDVPP
+525 AENET
-539 LDIPQTD
+539 
-546 ISQPGAAQPDT
+546 G
-557 PPAKNAA
+557 
-564 DKNSA
+564 KNSVP
-569 SFISQTPAACIIE
+569 FIAKTPAACIIE
-582 LELDT
+582 LEMDT
-587 VYYEIQIRKVWFAC
+587 VCYKIQIRKVWFAC
-601 RPGKIYEK
+601 HPGKIYEK

-623 LSRTAK
+623 LSRTAQ
-629 EAIPQSGTD
+629 EALPSAEID
-638 DTPLPYSEYRLI
+638 DTPLPYSEYRMI
-650 LPTEMPPLSVDIPER
+650 LPNEMPPLSVDIPER
-665 GNSMSAFDSCAL
+665 GRSMSAFDSSAL

-695 PARIDT
+695 PARINT
-701 LPIRTERLF
+701 LPIRREQLF

>member
-9 LTFEGQQYAVIV
+9 MSFEGQLYAVIV
-21 RAPVPSGIISAVH
+21 RAPVSSGIISAVH

-46 AAQLPAQKTI
+46 AAQIPGQKTV

-61 SLPLFATGEI
+61 SIPLFTADEI
-71 EYKEQAVGILIGDNE
+71 EYKEQAIGILTGDNE
-86 AALETLRKD
+86 ATLEALRKD
-95 ISIELEPLP
+95 ITIELEPIP

-110 GRPHTLFDYPIIA
+110 GRMHTLFDYPIVA
-123 REARIAGDIDSI
+123 REARTAGNIDSI
-135 FETASS
+135 FETAAS
-141 TVFSSLKIASQYAIR
+141 TVFSSLKIASQYAAR

-190 TGLAEEAVIVHP
+190 AGLTEEAVVVHP

-212 LWYPS
+212 LWFPS

-225 AAVLQRKTI
+225 AAVLQRNTV

-242 SRAAAPKT
+242 SRTVAPKT
-250 PEMIIEHKS
+250 PEMIIEHQS

-269 MQISIIVNA
+269 MQISIIINA

-314 ARGLIDIFEGWGD
+314 ADGLIDILEGWGD

-351 WRIQNMPDDYSTVFS
+351 WRIKNMPDDYSAVFS
-366 NLFEL
+366 NLFEV
-371 LTGKSDFICKYAAY
+371 LTDKSDFICKYAAY

-393 DKRDGRWRGIGMA
+393 DKRDGRWRGIGLA
-406 AGFQYGGCAAD
+406 AGFQYSGCAAD
-417 FAYTV
+417 FTYTA
-422 ELTLDI
+422 ELTLDV
-428 HNRLSIKAEPVED
+428 HNRLSIKAEPAED
-441 DIKKVIRKLAAK
+441 DLKKIIRKLAAK
-453 KLDIAESDITFAGL
+453 KLEIAESDITFAGL

-512 KSTRSPQPDVSQS
+512 RSTRTPHSDVSQSDVQPLDTPQPDVPSVE
-525 NTPQADISQPDVPP
+525 NET
-539 LDIPQTD
+539 
-546 ISQPGAAQPDT
+546 G
-557 PPAKNAA
+557 
-564 DKNSA
+564 KNSVP
-569 SFISQTPAACIIE
+569 FIAKTPAACIIE
-582 LELDT
+582 LEMDT
-587 VYYEIQIRKVWFAC
+587 VCYKIQIRKVWFAC
-601 RPGKIYEK
+601 HPGKIYEK

-623 LSRTAK
+623 LSRTAQ
-629 EAIPQSGTD
+629 EALPSAEAD
-638 DTPLPYSEYRLI
+638 DTPLPYSEYRMI
-650 LPTEMPPLSVDIPER
+650 LPNEMPPLSVDIPER
-665 GNSMSAFDSCAL
+665 GHSASAFDSSAL

-701 LPIRTERLF
+701 LPIRRGQLF

>member
-9 LTFEGQQYAVIV
+9 ISFEGQQYAVIV
-21 RAPVPSGIISAVH
+21 RAPVPSGIVSAVH

-56 EVFEH
+56 DIFEH
-61 SLPLFATGEI
+61 SLPLFAADEI
-71 EYKEQAVGILIGDNE
+71 NYKGQAVGILTGDNE
-86 AALETLRKD
+86 AALEALRKD
-95 ISIELEPLP
+95 VTIELEPIP

-110 GRPHTLFDYPIIA
+110 GRPHTLFDYPIVA
-123 REARIAGDIDSI
+123 REDRTAGDIDSI
-135 FETASS
+135 FETAAS
-141 TVFSSLKIASQYAIR
+141 TVFSSLKIASQYAAR

-168 DGLDVYV
+168 DGLDIYV

-183 RAAVAKA
+183 RTAVAKA
-190 TGLAEEAVIVHP
+190 TGLAEETVVVHP

-212 LWYPS
+212 LWFPS

-225 AAVLQRKTI
+225 AAVLQRKTV
-234 SLNLSAEE
+234 SLTLSAEE

-250 PEMIIEHKS
+250 PEMIIEHQS

-287 ILKQMTAAALGPY
+287 ILKQMAAAALGPY

-314 ARGLIDIFEGWGD
+314 ADGLIDIFEGWGD

-351 WRIQNMPDDYSTVFS
+351 WRIQNMSDNYGAVFS
-366 NLFEL
+366 SLFEL

-393 DKRDGRWRGIGMA
+393 DKRDGRWRGIGLA
-406 AGFQYGGCAAD
+406 AGFQYSGCAAD
-417 FAYTV
+417 FTYTA
-422 ELTLDI
+422 ELTLDV
-428 HNRLSIKAEPVED
+428 HNRLFIKAEPAED
-441 DIKKVIRKLAAK
+441 NVKRVIRKLAAK
-453 KLDIAESDITFAGL
+453 KLNIAESDITFAGL
-467 TTADMNESGPATAGN
+467 TTADMNESGPATADN

-488 PLVEQCLSDLQ
+488 PLVEQCLHDLQ

-512 KSTRSPQPDVSQS
+512 RSTRTPPPDASQPNTSQADVSQS
-525 NTPQADISQPDVPP
+525 DVPP
-539 LDIPQTD
+539 LDTPQPNVSSIENKTENKT
-546 ISQPGAAQPDT
+546 G
-557 PPAKNAA
+557 
-564 DKNSA
+564 KNSVP
-569 SFISQTPAACIIE
+569 FIAKTPAACIIE

-587 VYYEIQIRKVWFAC
+587 VCYEIQIRKVWFAC
-601 RPGKIYEK
+601 HPGKIYEK
-609 KQILNYLRKNIAAA
+609 KQVLNYLRKNIAAA

-629 EAIPQSGTD
+629 EALPQSEAE
-638 DTPLPYSEYRLI
+638 DTPLPYSEYRMI

-695 PARIDT
+695 PTRIDT

>member
-9 LTFEGQQYAVIV
+9 MSFEGQRYAVIV

-56 EVFEH
+56 DIFEH
-61 SLPLFATGEI
+61 SLPLFAADEI
-71 EYKEQAVGILIGDNE
+71 EYKEQAVGILTGDNE
-86 AALETLRKD
+86 AALEALRKD
-95 ISIELEPLP
+95 ITIELEPIP

-110 GRPHTLFDYPIIA
+110 GRTHTLFDYPIVA
-123 REARIAGDIDSI
+123 REDRTAGNIDSI

-141 TVFSSLKIASQYAIR
+141 TVFSSLKIASQYAVR

-190 TGLAEEAVIVHP
+190 TGLAEEAVVVHP

-217 LLACQCAV
+217 ILACQCAV
-225 AAVLQRKTI
+225 AAVLQRNTV
-234 SLNLSAEE
+234 SLNLSPEE

-250 PEMIIEHKS
+250 PEMIIEHQS

-278 GACCPLIGN
+278 GAYCPLIGT

-314 ARGLIDIFEGWGD
+314 ADGLIDIFEGWGD

-351 WRIQNMPDDYSTVFS
+351 WRAKNMPDNYGAVFS
-366 NLFEL
+366 NLFEV
-371 LTGKSDFICKYAAY
+371 LTGKSDFICKHAAY

-393 DKRDGRWRGIGMA
+393 DKRDGRWRGIGLA

-417 FAYTV
+417 FTYTA

-428 HNRLSIKAEPVED
+428 HNQLSIKAEPAED
-441 DIKKVIRKLAAK
+441 DLKKVIRKLAAK

-482 TAGIVL
+482 TVGIVL
-488 PLVEQCLSDLQ
+488 PLIEQCLSDLQ

-505 PLPISIS
+505 PLPIRKVPVPRYRMSHSPIPRGPIFHNPMLRRS
-512 KSTRSPQPDVSQS
+512 MLRSRMFPRQKIKPEKTALRVFPKRPRPASSNLNWTPFVMKSKSGRYGSHAAPGKSTR
-525 NTPQADISQPDVPP
+525 
-539 LDIPQTD
+539 
-546 ISQPGAAQPDT
+546 
-557 PPAKNAA
+557 KNRF
-564 DKNSA
+564 ST
-569 SFISQTPAACIIE
+569 ICVRILPRHYRVRQ
-582 LELDT
+582 
-587 VYYEIQIRKVWFAC
+587 RKRFPSREPMLLPCPTRSIGSCC
-601 RPGKIYEK
+601 RPKCRPFPWIFPNGE
-609 KQILNYLRKNIAAA
+609 
-623 LSRTAK
+623 
-629 EAIPQSGTD
+629 
-638 DTPLPYSEYRLI
+638 
-650 LPTEMPPLSVDIPER
+650 
-665 GNSMSAFDSCAL
+665 
-677 NILPAAYLAALNQ
+677 
-690 ILLRV
+690 
-695 PARIDT
+695 
-701 LPIRTERLF
+701 IR
-710 KALTG
+710 
-715 KK
+715 

>member
-9 LTFEGQQYAVIV
+9 MSFEGQRYAVIV
-21 RAPVPSGIISAVH
+21 RAPVSSGIISAVH

-46 AAQLPAQKTI
+46 AAQIPGQKTV

-61 SLPLFATGEI
+61 SLPLFAADEI
-71 EYKEQAVGILIGDNE
+71 EYKEQAIGILTGDNE
-86 AALETLRKD
+86 ATLEALRKD
-95 ISIELEPLP
+95 ITIELEPIP

-110 GRPHTLFDYPIIA
+110 GRMHTLFDYPIVA
-123 REARIAGDIDSI
+123 RETRTAGNIDSI
-135 FETASS
+135 FETAAS
-141 TVFSSLKIASQYAIR
+141 TVFSSFKIASQYAAR

-183 RAAVAKA
+183 RTAVAKA
-190 TGLAEEAVIVHP
+190 TGLAEEAVVVHP

-212 LWYPS
+212 LWFPS

-225 AAVLQRKTI
+225 AAVLQRNTV

-242 SRAAAPKT
+242 SRTVAPKT
-250 PEMIIEHKS
+250 PEMIIEHQS
-259 ALSDTHSIAA
+259 ALSDTYSIAA
-269 MQISIIVNA
+269 MQISIIINA

-314 ARGLIDIFEGWGD
+314 ADGLIDILEGWGD
-327 YYVSNALEN
+327 YYVSNAMEN
-336 HINKIIQDYNLSPAE
+336 HINKIIQDYNLAPAE
-351 WRIQNMPDDYSTVFS
+351 WRIKNMPDDYSAVFS

-393 DKRDGRWRGIGMA
+393 DKRDGRWRGIGLA
-406 AGFQYGGCAAD
+406 AGFQYSGCTAD
-417 FAYTV
+417 FTYTA
-422 ELTLDI
+422 EMTLDV
-428 HNRLSIKAEPVED
+428 HNRLSIKAEPAEND
-441 DIKKVIRKLAAK
+441 LKKVIRKLAAK
-453 KLDIAESDITFAGL
+453 RLEIAESDITFAGL

-488 PLVEQCLSDLQ
+488 PLIEQCLSDLQ

-512 KSTRSPQPDVSQS
+512 RSTHTPQPDVSQL
-525 NTPQADISQPDVPP
+525 NTPHPDVSQSDIPPPDTPQPDVSSAENE
-539 LDIPQTD
+539 T
-546 ISQPGAAQPDT
+546 G
-557 PPAKNAA
+557 
-564 DKNSA
+564 KNSVP
-569 SFISQTPAACIIE
+569 FIAKTLAACIIE
-582 LELDT
+582 LEMDT
-587 VYYEIQIRKVWFAC
+587 VCYKIQIRKVWFAC
-601 RPGKIYEK
+601 HPGKIYEK

-623 LSRTAK
+623 LSRTAQ
-629 EAIPQSGTD
+629 EALPSAEAD
-638 DTPLPYSEYRLI
+638 DTPLPYSEYRMI
-650 LPTEMPPLSVDIPER
+650 LPNEMPPLSVDIPER
-665 GNSMSAFDSCAL
+665 GHSASAFDSSAL

-701 LPIRTERLF
+701 LPIRREQLF

>member
-9 LTFEGQQYAVIV
+9 LTFEGQRYAVIV
-21 RAPVPSGIISAVH
+21 RAPVSSGIISAVH

-61 SLPLFATGEI
+61 SLPLFAADEI
-71 EYKEQAVGILIGDNE
+71 EYKEQAVGILTGDNQATLE
-86 AALETLRKD
+86 ALRKD
-95 ISIELEPLP
+95 ITIELEPIP

-110 GRPHTLFDYPIIA
+110 GRTHTLFDYPIVA
-123 REARIAGDIDSI
+123 REACTAGNIDAI
-135 FETASS
+135 FETAAS
-141 TVFSSLKIASQYAIR
+141 TVFSSLKIASQYAAR

-183 RAAVAKA
+183 RTAVAKA

-225 AAVLQRKTI
+225 AAVLQRNTV

-250 PEMIIEHKS
+250 PEMIIEHQS

-278 GACCPLIGN
+278 GACCPLIGT

-300 TVPNYRIEVRASKT
+300 IIPNYRIEVRASKT
-314 ARGLIDIFEGWGD
+314 ADGLIDILEGWGD

-351 WRIQNMPDDYSTVFS
+351 WRAKNMPDDYSAIFS
-366 NLFEL
+366 SLFEL
-371 LTGKSDFICKYAAY
+371 LTGKSDFTCKYAAY

-393 DKRDGRWRGIGMA
+393 DKRDGRWRGIGLA
-406 AGFQYGGCAAD
+406 AGFQYSGCAAD
-417 FAYTV
+417 FTYTA
-422 ELTLDI
+422 ELTLDV
-428 HNRLSIKAEPVED
+428 HNKLSIKAEPAGSD
-441 DIKKVIRKLAAK
+441 LKKVIKKLAVK

-482 TAGIVL
+482 TVGIVL
-488 PLVEQCLSDLQ
+488 PLIEQCLTDLQ
-499 EQRFRN
+499 DQRFRN
-505 PLPISIS
+505 PLPISIL
-512 KSTRSPQPDVSQS
+512 KSTRAPLPDVSQS
-525 NTPQADISQPDVPP
+525 DVPS
-539 LDIPQTD
+539 LDAPQSNVPSVENET
-546 ISQPGAAQPDT
+546 G
-557 PPAKNAA
+557 KNRV
-564 DKNSA
+564 
-569 SFISQTPAACIIE
+569 SFISQTPVACIIE
-582 LELDT
+582 LEMDT
-587 VYYEIQIRKVWFAC
+587 VCYEIQIRKVWFAC

-629 EAIPQSGTD
+629 EAILSLKAD
-638 DTPLPYSEYRLI
+638 DAPSSYSEYRLI

-695 PARIDT
+695 SARIDT

>member
-21 RAPVPSGIISAVH
+21 RASVSSGIISAVH

-46 AAQLPAQKTI
+46 AAQIPGQKTV

-61 SLPLFATGEI
+61 SIPLFAADEI

-86 AALETLRKD
+86 AALEALRKD
-95 ISIELEPLP
+95 ITIELEPLP

-110 GRPHTLFDYPIIA
+110 GRMHTLFDYPIVA
-123 REARIAGDIDSI
+123 REARTAGNIDSI

-141 TVFSSLKIASQYAIR
+141 TVFSSLKIASQYAAR

-183 RAAVAKA
+183 RATVAKA
-190 TGLAEEAVIVHP
+190 TGLAEEAVVVHP

-225 AAVLQRKTI
+225 AAVLQRNTV

-242 SRAAAPKT
+242 SRTAAPKT

-259 ALSDTHSIAA
+259 ALSDTQTIAA

-278 GACCPLIGN
+278 GAYCPLIDT

-314 ARGLIDIFEGWGD
+314 ADGLIDILEGWGD

-351 WRIQNMPDDYSTVFS
+351 WRTKNMPDDYSAVFS
-366 NLFEL
+366 NLFEV
-371 LTGKSDFICKYAAY
+371 LTGKSDFICKHAAY
-385 NVFNRGKT
+385 SVFNRGKT
-393 DKRDGRWRGIGMA
+393 DKRDGRWRGIGVA
-406 AGFQYGGCAAD
+406 AGFQYSGCPAD
-417 FAYTV
+417 FTYTA

-428 HNRLSIKAEPVED
+428 HNRLSIKAEPAED
-441 DIKKVIRKLAAK
+441 DLKKVIRKLAAK
-453 KLDIAESDITFAGL
+453 KLEIAESDITFAGF

-482 TAGIVL
+482 AAGIVV
-488 PLVEQCLSDLQ
+488 PLIEQCLSDLQ

-512 KSTRSPQPDVSQS
+512 RSTRTPQSDGSQLNTPQTDVSQS
-525 NTPQADISQPDVPP
+525 DVPP
-539 LDIPQTD
+539 LDTAQLD
-546 ISQPGAAQPDT
+546 IS
-557 PPAKNAA
+557 PAKNETG
-564 DKNSA
+564 KNSIP
-569 SFISQTPAACIIE
+569 FISQTPAACIIE

-587 VYYEIQIRKVWFAC
+587 VCYEIQIRKVWFAC
-601 RPGKIYEK
+601 HPGKIYEK
-609 KQILNYLRKNIAAA
+609 KQILNYLHKNIAAA

-629 EAIPQSGTD
+629 EALPRLETD

-665 GNSMSAFDSCAL
+665 GNSMSAFDSSAL

-701 LPIRTERLF
+701 LPISTERLF

-715 KK
+715 KQ

>member
-9 LTFEGQQYAVIV
+9 MSFEGQRYAVIV
-21 RAPVPSGIISAVH
+21 RAPVSSGIISAVH

-46 AAQLPAQKTI
+46 AAQIPGQKTV

-61 SLPLFATGEI
+61 SIPLFTADEI
-71 EYKEQAVGILIGDNE
+71 EYKEQAVGILTGDNE
-86 AALETLRKD
+86 ATLEALRKD
-95 ISIELEPLP
+95 ITIELEPIP

-110 GRPHTLFDYPIIA
+110 GRTHTLFDYPIIA
-123 REARIAGDIDSI
+123 REDRTAGNIDSI
-135 FETASS
+135 FETAPS
-141 TVFSSLKIASQYAIR
+141 TVFSSLKIASQYAAR

-183 RAAVAKA
+183 RTAVAKA
-190 TGLAEEAVIVHP
+190 TGLTEEAVVVHP

-212 LWYPS
+212 LWFPS

-225 AAVLQRKTI
+225 AAVLQRNTV

-242 SRAAAPKT
+242 SRTAAPKT

-259 ALSDTHSIAA
+259 ALSDTYSIDA

-278 GACCPLIGN
+278 GTCCPLIGN

-314 ARGLIDIFEGWGD
+314 ADGLIDILEGWGD
-327 YYVSNALEN
+327 YYISNALEN

-351 WRIQNMPDDYSTVFS
+351 WRIKNMPDDYSAVFS

-393 DKRDGRWRGIGMA
+393 DKRDGRWRGIGLA
-406 AGFQYGGCAAD
+406 AGFQYSGCAAN
-417 FAYTV
+417 FTYTA
-422 ELTLDI
+422 ELTLDV
-428 HNRLSIKAEPVED
+428 HNRLSIKAEPAED
-441 DIKKVIRKLAAK
+441 DLKKVIRKLAAK
-453 KLDIAESDITFAGL
+453 KLEIAESDITFAGL

-488 PLVEQCLSDLQ
+488 PLIEQCLSDLQ

-512 KSTRSPQPDVSQS
+512 RSTHTPQPDTPQPDVSS
-525 NTPQADISQPDVPP
+525 AENET
-539 LDIPQTD
+539 
-546 ISQPGAAQPDT
+546 G
-557 PPAKNAA
+557 
-564 DKNSA
+564 KNSVP
-569 SFISQTPAACIIE
+569 FIAKTPAACIIE
-582 LELDT
+582 LEMDT
-587 VYYEIQIRKVWFAC
+587 VCYKIQIRKVWFAC
-601 RPGKIYEK
+601 HPGKIYEK

-623 LSRTAK
+623 LSRTAQ
-629 EAIPQSGTD
+629 EALPSAEID
-638 DTPLPYSEYRLI
+638 DTPLPYSEYRMI
-650 LPTEMPPLSVDIPER
+650 LPNEMPPLSVDIPER
-665 GNSMSAFDSCAL
+665 GRSMSAFDSSAL

-695 PARIDT
+695 PARINT
-701 LPIRTERLF
+701 LPIRREQLF

>member
-9 LTFEGQQYAVIV
+9 LTFDGQQYAVIV
-21 RAPVPSGIISAVH
+21 RAPVSSGIISAVH

-46 AAQLPAQKTI
+46 AAQLPAHKTV

-61 SLPLFATGEI
+61 PLPIFADGEI
-71 EYKEQAVGILIGDNE
+71 DYKEQAVGILTGDN
-86 AALETLRKD
+86 AATLESLRKE
-95 ISIELEPLP
+95 IRIELEPIP

-110 GRPHTLFDYPIIA
+110 RRPHTLFDYPIIA
-123 REARIAGDIDSI
+123 REVRTAGDIDSI
-135 FETASS
+135 FETADS
-141 TVFSSLKIASQYAIR
+141 TVFSSIKISSQYAAR
-156 SEPFSAVTVFRE
+156 SEPFAALTVFRE

-190 TGLAEEAVIVHP
+190 TGLAEESVVVHP

-225 AAVLQRKTI
+225 AAVLQRKTV

-242 SRAAAPKT
+242 SRASAPKT

-259 ALSDTHSIAA
+259 ALSGTGTIAA

-278 GACCPLIGN
+278 GACCPLIDK
-287 ILKQMTAAALGPY
+287 ILKQITAAALGPY
-300 TVPNYRIEVRASKT
+300 SVPNYRIEARASNT
-314 ARGLIDIFEGWGD
+314 VEGLIDIFEGWGD
-327 YYVSNALEN
+327 YYASNALEN
-336 HINKIIQDYNLSPAE
+336 HINKIIQEYNLSPAE
-351 WRIQNMPDDYSTVFS
+351 WRVKNMPENYGTVFS
-366 NLFEL
+366 SLFEL
-371 LTGKSDFICKYAAY
+371 LTAKSDFTCKHAAY
-385 NVFNRGKT
+385 RVFNRGKR
-393 DKRDGRWRGIGMA
+393 DKRDGRWRGIGLA

-417 FAYTV
+417 FTYSA

-428 HNRLSIKAEPVED
+428 HNKLLIKAEPAEED
-441 DIKKVIRKLAAK
+441 VKKLIRKLAAK
-453 KLDIAESDITFAGL
+453 RLEIAETDITFAGL
-467 TTADMNESGPATAGN
+467 TTADMNVSGPATAGN
-482 TAGIVL
+482 TDGIIL
-488 PLVEQCLSDLQ
+488 PLIEQCLTDLQ

-512 KSTRSPQPDVSQS
+512 RSAGAPQSDVQQS
-525 NTPQADISQPDVPP
+525 ENETNETGV
-539 LDIPQTD
+539 
-546 ISQPGAAQPDT
+546 
-557 PPAKNAA
+557 
-564 DKNSA
+564 

-582 LELDT
+582 LEMDT
-587 VYYEIQIRKVWFAC
+587 VCYDIRIRKIWFAC
-601 RPGKIYEK
+601 RPGKNYEK
-609 KQILNYLRKNIAAA
+609 KQILNALRKNIAAA

-629 EAIPQSGTD
+629 EALPSLETGES
-638 DTPLPYSEYRLI
+638 PLPYSEYRTI
-650 LPTEMPPLSVDIPER
+650 LPNEMPPLSVDVLER
-665 GNSMSAFDSCAL
+665 EKSMSGFDSCAL

-701 LPIRTERLF
+701 LPIRTEHLF

>member
-9 LTFEGQQYAVIV
+9 MSFEGQQYAVIV
-21 RAPVPSGIISAVH
+21 RAPVSSGIISAVH

-56 EVFEH
+56 DIFEH
-61 SLPLFATGEI
+61 SLPLFAADEI
-71 EYKEQAVGILIGDNE
+71 EYKEQAVGILTGDNE
-86 AALETLRKD
+86 ATLEALRKD
-95 ISIELEPLP
+95 ITIELEPIP

-110 GRPHTLFDYPIIA
+110 GRTHTLFDYPIIA
-123 REARIAGDIDSI
+123 REARAAGDIDSI
-135 FETASS
+135 FETAAS
-141 TVFSSLKIASQYAIR
+141 TVFSSLKIASQYAVR

-183 RAAVAKA
+183 RTAVAKA
-190 TGLAEEAVIVHP
+190 TGLTEEAVVVHP

-217 LLACQCAV
+217 ILACQCAV
-225 AAVLQRKTI
+225 AAVLQRNTV
-234 SLNLSAEE
+234 SLNLSPEE

-250 PEMIIEHKS
+250 PEMIIEHQS

-314 ARGLIDIFEGWGD
+314 ARGLIDILEGWGD

-351 WRIQNMPDDYSTVFS
+351 WRVKNMPDNYGAVFS
-366 NLFEL
+366 NLFEV
-371 LTGKSDFICKYAAY
+371 LTGKSDFICKHAAY

-393 DKRDGRWRGIGMA
+393 DKRDGRWRGIGLA

-417 FAYTV
+417 FTYTA

-428 HNRLSIKAEPVED
+428 HNQLSIKAEPAED
-441 DIKKVIRKLAAK
+441 DLKKVIRKLAAK

-482 TAGIVL
+482 TVGIVL
-488 PLVEQCLSDLQ
+488 PLIEQCLTDLQ
-499 EQRFRN
+499 DQRFRN
-505 PLPISIS
+505 PLPILSLDH
-512 KSTRSPQPDVSQS
+512 KSRRQ
-525 NTPQADISQPDVPP
+525 QA
-539 LDIPQTD
+539 
-546 ISQPGAAQPDT
+546 
-557 PPAKNAA
+557 
-564 DKNSA
+564 
-569 SFISQTPAACIIE
+569 
-582 LELDT
+582 
-587 VYYEIQIRKVWFAC
+587 
-601 RPGKIYEK
+601 
-609 KQILNYLRKNIAAA
+609 
-623 LSRTAK
+623 
-629 EAIPQSGTD
+629 
-638 DTPLPYSEYRLI
+638 
-650 LPTEMPPLSVDIPER
+650 
-665 GNSMSAFDSCAL
+665 
-677 NILPAAYLAALNQ
+677 
-690 ILLRV
+690 
-695 PARIDT
+695 
-701 LPIRTERLF
+701 
-710 KALTG
+710 
-715 KK
+715 

>member
-9 LTFEGQQYAVIV
+9 LTFDGQHYAVIV
-21 RAPVPSGIISAVH
+21 RAPVSSGIISAVH

-46 AAQLPAQKTI
+46 ASQIPEQKTV
-56 EVFEH
+56 EVFKH
-61 SLPLFATGEI
+61 SIPLFAADEI
-71 EYKEQAVGILIGDNE
+71 EYKEQAVGILTGDNE
-86 AALETLRKD
+86 ATLEALRKD
-95 ISIELEPLP
+95 ITIELEPIP

-110 GRPHTLFDYPIIA
+110 GRTHTLFDYPIVA
-123 REARIAGDIDSI
+123 REARTAGNIDSI

-141 TVFSSLKIASQYAIR
+141 TVFSSLKIASQYAAR
-156 SEPFSAVTVFRE
+156 SEPFSVVTVFRE

-183 RAAVAKA
+183 RTAVAKA
-190 TGLAEEAVIVHP
+190 TGLAEEAVVVHP

-225 AAVLQRKTI
+225 AAVLQRKTV

-250 PEMIIEHKS
+250 PEMIIEHQS
-259 ALSDTHSIAA
+259 ALSDTYSIAA

-278 GACCPLIGN
+278 GACCPLIGD

-314 ARGLIDIFEGWGD
+314 ADGLIDILEGWGD

-351 WRIQNMPDDYSTVFS
+351 WRAKNMPDNYGAVFS
-366 NLFEL
+366 NLFEV

-393 DKRDGRWRGIGMA
+393 DKRDGRWRGIGLA
-406 AGFQYGGCAAD
+406 AGFQYSGCAAD
-417 FAYTV
+417 FTYTA
-422 ELTLDI
+422 EMTLDV
-428 HNRLSIKAEPVED
+428 HNRLSIKAEPAED
-441 DIKKVIRKLAAK
+441 DLKKIIRKLAAK
-453 KLDIAESDITFAGL
+453 KLEIAESDITFTGL
-467 TTADMNESGPATAGN
+467 TTANMNESGPATASN

-488 PLVEQCLSDLQ
+488 PLVEQCLADLQ

-512 KSTRSPQPDVSQS
+512 RSTRTPHPDILQS
-525 NTPQADISQPDVPP
+525 DVPP
-539 LDIPQTD
+539 LDTLQADGSQSDAPPFDVPQPNVPSVENET
-546 ISQPGAAQPDT
+546 G
-557 PPAKNAA
+557 
-564 DKNSA
+564 KNSVP
-569 SFISQTPAACIIE
+569 FIAQTPAACIIE
-582 LELDT
+582 LEMDT
-587 VYYEIQIRKVWFAC
+587 VCYEIQIRKVWFAC

-623 LSRTAK
+623 LSRTSK
-629 EAIPQSGTD
+629 EALSSVEIGD
-638 DTPLPYSEYRLI
+638 VPLPYSEYRMI
-650 LPTEMPPLSVDIPER
+650 LPNEMPPLSVDIPER
-665 GNSMSAFDSCAL
+665 GNSASAFDSSAL

-701 LPIRTERLF
+701 LPIRREHLF

>member
-9 LTFEGQQYAVIV
+9 LTFDGQQYAVIV
-21 RAPVPSGIISAVH
+21 RAPVSSGIISAVH

-46 AAQLPAQKTI
+46 AAQLPAHKTV

-61 SLPLFATGEI
+61 PLPIFADGEI
-71 EYKEQAVGILIGDNE
+71 DYKEQAVGILAGDN
-86 AALETLRKD
+86 AATLESLRKE
-95 ISIELEPLP
+95 IGIELEPIP

-123 REARIAGDIDSI
+123 REVRTAGDIDSI
-135 FETASS
+135 FETADS
-141 TVFSSLKIASQYAIR
+141 TVFSSIKIGSQYAAR
-156 SEPFSAVTVFRE
+156 SEPFAALTVFRE

-190 TGLAEEAVIVHP
+190 TGLAEESVVVHP

-225 AAVLQRKTI
+225 AAVLQRKTV

-242 SRAAAPKT
+242 SRASAPKT

-259 ALSDTHSIAA
+259 ALSGTGTIAA

-278 GACCPLIGN
+278 GACCPLIDK
-287 ILKQMTAAALGPY
+287 ILKQITAAALGPY
-300 TVPNYRIEVRASKT
+300 SVPNYRIEARASNT
-314 ARGLIDIFEGWGD
+314 VEGLIDIFEGWGD
-327 YYVSNALEN
+327 YYASNALEN
-336 HINKIIQDYNLSPAE
+336 HINKIIQEYNLSPAE
-351 WRIQNMPDDYSTVFS
+351 WRVKNMPENYGAVFS
-366 NLFEL
+366 SLFEL
-371 LTGKSDFICKYAAY
+371 LTAKSDFTCKHAAY
-385 NVFNRGKT
+385 RVFNRGKR
-393 DKRDGRWRGIGMA
+393 DKRDGRWRGIGLA

-417 FAYTV
+417 FTYSA

-428 HNRLSIKAEPVED
+428 HNKLLIKAEPAEED
-441 DIKKVIRKLAAK
+441 VKKLIRKLAAK
-453 KLDIAESDITFAGL
+453 RLEIAETDITFAGL
-467 TTADMNESGPATAGN
+467 TTADMNVSGPATAGN
-482 TAGIVL
+482 TDGIIL
-488 PLVEQCLSDLQ
+488 PLIEQCLTDLQ

-512 KSTRSPQPDVSQS
+512 RSAGAPQSDVQQS
-525 NTPQADISQPDVPP
+525 ENETNETGV
-539 LDIPQTD
+539 
-546 ISQPGAAQPDT
+546 
-557 PPAKNAA
+557 
-564 DKNSA
+564 

-582 LELDT
+582 LEMDT
-587 VYYEIQIRKVWFAC
+587 VCYDIRIRKIWFAC
-601 RPGKIYEK
+601 HPGKNYEK
-609 KQILNYLRKNIAAA
+609 KQILNALRKNIAAA

-629 EAIPQSGTD
+629 EALPSLETGES
-638 DTPLPYSEYRLI
+638 PLPYSGYRTI
-650 LPTEMPPLSVDIPER
+650 LPNEMPPLSVDVLER
-665 GNSMSAFDSCAL
+665 GKSMSGFDSCAL

-701 LPIRTERLF
+701 LPIRTEHLF

>member
-9 LTFEGQQYAVIV
+9 LTFDGQRYAVIV
-21 RAPVPSGIISAVH
+21 RAPVSSGIISTVH

-56 EVFEH
+56 DIFEH
-61 SLPLFATGEI
+61 SLPLFAADEI
-71 EYKEQAVGILIGDNE
+71 EYKEQAIGILTGDNE
-86 AALETLRKD
+86 ATLEALRKE
-95 ISIELEPLP
+95 IKIELEPIP

-110 GRPHTLFDYPIIA
+110 GRTHTLFDYPIVA
-123 REARIAGDIDSI
+123 REARTAGNIDSI
-135 FETASS
+135 FETAAS
-141 TVFSSLKIASQYAIR
+141 TVFSSLKIASQYAAR
-156 SEPFSAVTVFRE
+156 SEPFSAVTVFHE

-190 TGLAEEAVIVHP
+190 TGLAEEAVVVHP

-212 LWYPS
+212 LWFPS

-225 AAVLQRKTI
+225 AAVLQRNTV

-242 SRAAAPKT
+242 SRTAAPKT
-250 PEMIIEHKS
+250 PEMIIEHQS

-269 MQISIIVNA
+269 MQISIIINA

-314 ARGLIDIFEGWGD
+314 ADGLIDILEGWGD

-351 WRIQNMPDDYSTVFS
+351 WRIKNMPDNYGAVFS
-366 NLFEL
+366 NLFEV
-371 LTGKSDFICKYAAY
+371 LTGKSDFTCKYAAY

-393 DKRDGRWRGIGMA
+393 DKRDGRWRGIGLA
-406 AGFQYGGCAAD
+406 AGFQYSGCAAD
-417 FAYTV
+417 FTYTA
-422 ELTLDI
+422 ELTLDV
-428 HNRLSIKAEPVED
+428 HNRLSIKAEPSEAD
-441 DIKKVIRKLAAK
+441 LKKVIRKLAAK

-512 KSTRSPQPDVSQS
+512 KSTRAPQQDVSQP
-525 NTPQADISQPDVPP
+525 NTPQADILQSDALP
-539 LDIPQTD
+539 LDAPQQNLPSAENET
-546 ISQPGAAQPDT
+546 
-557 PPAKNAA
+557 
-564 DKNSA
+564 DKNSVP
-569 SFISQTPAACIIE
+569 FISQTPAACIIE

-587 VYYEIQIRKVWFAC
+587 VCYEIQIRKVWFAY
-601 RPGKIYEK
+601 RSGKIYEK

-623 LSRTAK
+623 LSRTAW
-629 EAIPQSGTD
+629 EALPSVETG
-638 DTPLPYSEYRLI
+638 DTPLPYSEYRTI
-650 LPTEMPPLSVDIPER
+650 LPNEMPPLSVDIPER
-665 GNSMSAFDSCAL
+665 GNSMSAFDSSAL

-695 PARIDT
+695 PARIDI
-701 LPIRTERLF
+701 LPIRRERLF

>member
-9 LTFEGQQYAVIV
+9 LTFDGQQYAVII
-21 RAPVPSGIISAVH
+21 RAPVSSGIISTVH
-34 LPPLPEGYAFYG
+34 LPPLPEGYAFYE
-46 AAQLPAQKTI
+46 AAQLPGQKTVEI
-56 EVFEH
+56 FEH
-61 SLPLFATGEI
+61 SLPIFAADEI
-71 EYKEQAVGILIGDNE
+71 AYKEQAVGILIGDNE
-86 AALETLRKD
+86 AMLESLQKNIT
-95 ISIELEPLP
+95 IELEPLP

-110 GRPHTLFDYPIIA
+110 GRPHTLLDYPIIA
-123 REARIAGDIDSI
+123 REARAAGDIDSI

-141 TVFSSLKIASQYAIR
+141 TVFSSLKIASQYAPR

-183 RAAVAKA
+183 RTAVAKA
-190 TGLAEEAVIVHP
+190 TGFTEETVVVHP

-225 AAVLQRKTI
+225 AAVLERKTV

-259 ALSDTHSIAA
+259 VLSDTHSITA

-278 GACCPLIGN
+278 GACCPLIEN
-287 ILKQMTAAALGPY
+287 ILKQMTAAALGQY
-300 TVPNYRIEVRASKT
+300 AVPNYRIEARASKT
-314 ARGLIDIFEGWGD
+314 AEGLIDILEGWGD

-351 WRIQNMPDDYSTVFS
+351 WRTKNMPDNYGAVFS
-366 NLFEL
+366 NLFEF
-371 LTGKSDFICKYAAY
+371 LTGKSDFICKHAAY

-393 DKRDGRWRGIGMA
+393 DKRDGRWRGIGLA
-406 AGFQYGGCAAD
+406 AGFQYSGCATD
-417 FAYTV
+417 FTYTA
-422 ELTLDI
+422 ELTLDV
-428 HNRLSIKAEPVED
+428 HNQVVIKAEPAEED
-441 DIKKVIRKLAAK
+441 VKKIIRKLVAK
-453 KLDIAESDITFAGL
+453 KLEIAESDITFAGL
-467 TTADMNESGPATAGN
+467 TTADMNVSGPATAGN
-482 TAGIVL
+482 TSGIII
-488 PLVEQCLSDLQ
+488 PLVEQCLTDLQ
-499 EQRFRN
+499 DQRFRN

-512 KSTRSPQPDVSQS
+512 RSAFSPQPDASQLDVSQP
-525 NTPQADISQPDVPP
+525 NVQPENETCETG
-539 LDIPQTD
+539 I
-546 ISQPGAAQPDT
+546 
-557 PPAKNAA
+557 
-564 DKNSA
+564 
-569 SFISQTPAACIIE
+569 SFISRMPMACIIE
-582 LELDT
+582 LEMDT
-587 VYYEIQIRKVWFAC
+587 VCYEIHIRKVWFAC
-601 RPGKIYEK
+601 HPGKIYEK
-609 KQILNYLRKNIAAA
+609 KHILNYLHKNIAAA

-629 EAIPQSGTD
+629 EALPSAVTD
-638 DTPLPYSEYRLI
+638 GSPLSYSEYRSM
-650 LPTEMPPLSVDIPER
+650 LPNEMPPLSVDILER
-665 GNSMSAFDSCAL
+665 ENSMNAFASSAL

-695 PARIDT
+695 PSRVDT
-701 LPIRTERLF
+701 LPIRREYLF

>member
-21 RAPVPSGIISAVH
+21 RAPVSSGIISAVH
-34 LPPLPEGYAFYG
+34 LPPLPEEYAFYG
-46 AAQLPAQKTI
+46 AAQIPGQKTI
-56 EVFEH
+56 DIFEH
-61 SLPLFATGEI
+61 SLPLFAADEI
-71 EYKEQAVGILIGDNE
+71 EYKEQAVGILTGDNE
-86 AALETLRKD
+86 ATLEALRKD
-95 ISIELEPLP
+95 ITIELEPIP

-110 GRPHTLFDYPIIA
+110 GRTHTLFDYPIVA
-123 REARIAGDIDSI
+123 REARTAGNIDSI

-141 TVFSSLKIASQYAIR
+141 TVFSSLKIASQYAVR

-168 DGLDVYV
+168 DGIDVYV

-190 TGLAEEAVIVHP
+190 TGLAEEAVVVHP

-217 LLACQCAV
+217 ILACQCAV
-225 AAVLQRKTI
+225 AAVLQRNTV
-234 SLNLSAEE
+234 SLNLSPEE

-250 PEMIIEHKS
+250 PEMIIEHQS

-278 GACCPLIGN
+278 GAYCPLIDT

-314 ARGLIDIFEGWGD
+314 ADGLIDIFEGWGD

-351 WRIQNMPDDYSTVFS
+351 WRVKNMPDNYGAVFS
-366 NLFEL
+366 NLFEV
-371 LTGKSDFICKYAAY
+371 LTGKSDFICKHAAY

-393 DKRDGRWRGIGMA
+393 DKRDGRWRGIGLA

-417 FAYTV
+417 FTYTA

-428 HNRLSIKAEPVED
+428 HNQLSIKAEPAEGD
-441 DIKKVIRKLAAK
+441 LKKVIRKLAAK

-488 PLVEQCLSDLQ
+488 PLIEQCLSDLQ

-505 PLPISIS
+505 PLPISIL
-512 KSTRSPQPDVSQS
+512 KSTQAPQQDVSQP
-525 NTPQADISQPDVPP
+525 NTPRADISQPDVPP
-539 LDIPQTD
+539 LDAP
-546 ISQPGAAQPDT
+546 QPDV
-557 PPAKNAA
+557 PSAKNAA
-564 DKNSA
+564 GKNSA

-587 VYYEIQIRKVWFAC
+587 VCYEIQIRKVWFAC

-609 KQILNYLRKNIAAA
+609 KQILNYLRKNIAEA

-629 EAIPQSGTD
+629 EALPQSGTD
-638 DTPLPYSEYRLI
+638 ASPLPYSEYRLM

-665 GNSMSAFDSCAL
+665 GNSMSAFDSCVL

-715 KK
+715 KQ

>member
-9 LTFEGQQYAVIV
+9 MSFEGQQYAVIV
-21 RAPVPSGIISAVH
+21 RAPVPSGIVSAVH
-34 LPPLPEGYAFYG
+34 LPTLPEGYAFYG

-56 EVFEH
+56 DIFEH
-61 SLPLFATGEI
+61 SLPLFAADEI
-71 EYKEQAVGILIGDNE
+71 NYKGQAVGILTGDNE
-86 AALETLRKD
+86 ATLEALRKD
-95 ISIELEPLP
+95 VTIELEPIP

-110 GRPHTLFDYPIIA
+110 GRPHTLFDYPIVA
-123 REARIAGDIDSI
+123 REVRTAGDIDSI
-135 FETASS
+135 FETAAS
-141 TVFSSLKIASQYAIR
+141 TVFSSLKIASQYAAR

-168 DGLDVYV
+168 DGLDIYV

-183 RAAVAKA
+183 RTAVAKA
-190 TGLAEEAVIVHP
+190 TGLAEETVVVHP

-212 LWYPS
+212 LWFPS

-225 AAVLQRKTI
+225 AAVLQRKTV

-269 MQISIIVNA
+269 MQISIIVNV
-278 GACCPLIGN
+278 GACCPLIGT

-314 ARGLIDIFEGWGD
+314 AGGLIDILEGWGD

-336 HINKIIQDYNLSPAE
+336 HINKIIQDYNLSPVE
-351 WRIQNMPDDYSTVFS
+351 WRIQNMSDNYRAVFS
-366 NLFEL
+366 NLFEV

-393 DKRDGRWRGIGMA
+393 DKRDGRWRGIGVA
-406 AGFQYGGCAAD
+406 AGFQYGGCPAD
-417 FAYTV
+417 FTYTA
-422 ELTLDI
+422 ELTLDV
-428 HNRLSIKAEPVED
+428 HNKLSIKAEPAEPD
-441 DIKKVIRKLAAK
+441 LKKVIRKLAAK
-453 KLDIAESDITFAGL
+453 KLDITESDITFAGL

-482 TAGIVL
+482 TVGIVL
-488 PLVEQCLSDLQ
+488 PLIEQCLTDLQ
-499 EQRFRN
+499 DQRFRN
-505 PLPISIS
+505 PLPISIL
-512 KSTRSPQPDVSQS
+512 KSTRAPLPDVSQP
-525 NTPQADISQPDVPP
+525 NTLRADISQPDVPP

-546 ISQPGAAQPDT
+546 ISQAGVAQPDIS
-557 PPAKNAA
+557 PAENETG
-564 DKNSA
+564 KNSF
-569 SFISQTPAACIIE
+569 SFSSQTPAACIIE

-587 VYYEIQIRKVWFAC
+587 VCYEIQIRKVWFAC

-629 EAIPQSGTD
+629 EAILSLKAD
-638 DTPLPYSEYRLI
+638 DAPSPYSEYRLI

-695 PARIDT
+695 SARIDT

>member
-1 MIEQFVSD
+1 MS
-9 LTFEGQQYAVIV
+9 FEGQQYAVIV
-21 RAPVPSGIISAVH
+21 RAPVPSGIVSAVH

-56 EVFEH
+56 DIFEH
-61 SLPLFATGEI
+61 SLPLFAADEI
-71 EYKEQAVGILIGDNE
+71 NYKGQAVGILTGDNE
-86 AALETLRKD
+86 AALEALRKD
-95 ISIELEPLP
+95 VTIELEPIP

-110 GRPHTLFDYPIIA
+110 GRPHTLFDYPIVA
-123 REARIAGDIDSI
+123 REVRTAGDIDSI
-135 FETASS
+135 FETAAS
-141 TVFSSLKIASQYAIR
+141 TVFSSLKIASQYAAR

-168 DGLDVYV
+168 DGLDIYV

-183 RAAVAKA
+183 RTAVAKA
-190 TGLAEEAVIVHP
+190 TGLAEETVVVHP

-212 LWYPS
+212 LWFPS

-225 AAVLQRKTI
+225 AAVLQRKTV

-250 PEMIIEHKS
+250 PEMIIEHQS

-287 ILKQMTAAALGPY
+287 ILKQMAAAALGPY

-314 ARGLIDIFEGWGD
+314 TGGLIDILEGWGD

-351 WRIQNMPDDYSTVFS
+351 WRIQNMSDNYGAVFS
-366 NLFEL
+366 SLFEL

-393 DKRDGRWRGIGMA
+393 DKRDGRWRGIGLA
-406 AGFQYGGCAAD
+406 AGFQYSGCAAD
-417 FAYTV
+417 FTYTA
-422 ELTLDI
+422 ELTLDV
-428 HNRLSIKAEPVED
+428 HNRLFIKAEPAED
-441 DIKKVIRKLAAK
+441 NVKRVIRKLAAK
-453 KLDIAESDITFAGL
+453 KLNITESDITFAGL
-467 TTADMNESGPATAGN
+467 TTADMNESGPATADN

-488 PLVEQCLSDLQ
+488 PLVEQCLHDLQ

-512 KSTRSPQPDVSQS
+512 RSTRTPPPDASQPNTSQADVSQS
-525 NTPQADISQPDVPP
+525 DVPP
-539 LDIPQTD
+539 LDTPQPNVSSIENKTENKT
-546 ISQPGAAQPDT
+546 G
-557 PPAKNAA
+557 
-564 DKNSA
+564 KNSVP
-569 SFISQTPAACIIE
+569 FIAKTPAACIIE

-587 VYYEIQIRKVWFAC
+587 VCYEIQIRKVWFAC
-601 RPGKIYEK
+601 HPGKIYEK
-609 KQILNYLRKNIAAA
+609 KQVLNYLRKNIAAA

-629 EAIPQSGTD
+629 EALPQSEAE
-638 DTPLPYSEYRLI
+638 DTPLPYSEYRMI

-695 PARIDT
+695 PTRIDT

>member
-9 LTFEGQQYAVIV
+9 LTFDGQRYAVIV
-21 RAPVPSGIISAVH
+21 RAPVSSGIISAVH

-46 AAQLPAQKTI
+46 AAQIPGQKTV

-61 SLPLFATGEI
+61 SIPLFAADEI

-86 AALETLRKD
+86 AALEALRKD
-95 ISIELEPLP
+95 ITIELEPLP

-123 REARIAGDIDSI
+123 REDRTAGNIDSI
-135 FETASS
+135 FETAAS
-141 TVFSSLKIASQYAIR
+141 TVFSSLKIASQYAAR

-183 RAAVAKA
+183 RAAVAKV
-190 TGLAEEAVIVHP
+190 TGLTEEAVVVHP
-202 TQTGE
+202 TKTGE

-212 LWYPS
+212 LWFPS
-217 LLACQCAV
+217 LLACQSAV
-225 AAVLQRKTI
+225 AAVLQRNTV

-242 SRAAAPKT
+242 SRTAAPKT

-278 GACCPLIGN
+278 GAYCPLIGT

-314 ARGLIDIFEGWGD
+314 ADGLIDILEGWGD

-351 WRIQNMPDDYSTVFS
+351 WRTKNMPDDYSAVFS
-366 NLFEL
+366 NLFEV
-371 LTGKSDFICKYAAY
+371 LTGKSDFICKHAAY
-385 NVFNRGKT
+385 SVFNRGKT
-393 DKRDGRWRGIGMA
+393 DKRDGRWRGIGLA
-406 AGFQYGGCAAD
+406 AGFQYGGCPAD
-417 FAYTV
+417 FTYTA

-428 HNRLSIKAEPVED
+428 HNRLSIKAEPAED
-441 DIKKVIRKLAAK
+441 DLKKVIRKLAAK
-453 KLDIAESDITFAGL
+453 KLEIAESDITFAGF

-482 TAGIVL
+482 AAGIVV
-488 PLVEQCLSDLQ
+488 PLIEQCLSDLQ

-505 PLPISIS
+505 PLPITIS
-512 KSTRSPQPDVSQS
+512 RSTPAPHPD
-525 NTPQADISQPDVPP
+525 ILQPDVP
-539 LDIPQTD
+539 
-546 ISQPGAAQPDT
+546 
-557 PPAKNAA
+557 
-564 DKNSA
+564 
-569 SFISQTPAACIIE
+569 FIFQTPAACIIE

-587 VYYEIQIRKVWFAC
+587 VCYEIQIRKVWFAC

-609 KQILNYLRKNIAAA
+609 KQILNYLHKNIAAA

-629 EAIPQSGTD
+629 EALPRLETD
-638 DTPLPYSEYRLI
+638 DTPLPYSEYRLM

-665 GNSMSAFDSCAL
+665 GNSMSAFDSCVL

-715 KK
+715 KQ